1 MQRTREEKIS
11 SVKSGAA
18 SMALFGLSIACF
30 IVFLWVIA
38 ALVRIVFG
46 VGVF

>member
-30 IVFLWVIA
+30 VVFLWVLA
-38 ALVRIVFG
+38 ALVRIIFG
-46 VGVF
+46 IEIF